1 MSRIGDLMPR
11 ERSVNSTSHSR
22 KADGDSANVSGTPH
36 DTAKHCHDEELGN
49 IGGQLCK
56 NDGHSF
62 KESCSITNSEVL
74 TRVKW
79 SEEEDKVLA
88 QMINKHGLK
97 NWQTVAHAIPGRS
110 APQCRQRWRY
120 KIDSAI
126 NKEAWSEQ
134 EELRLIRAHQIYGTK
149 WREMVKHFPGRT
161 NGAIKEYWRGP
172 MKRKLNSYLSSGLL
186 EQFPD
191 ILENL
196 SGTQNKSLDILK
208 GTKVSDILN
217 DTEGSSERNE
227 MSSAVP
233 RISISEVGF
242 TEVGENADVLGGE
255 SADFMYARVAS
266 AKAPE
271 NIIARSE
278 QHAKTRRKLDL
289 LSSPVE
295 LKSSSY
301 EVNSQRPLQQR
312 EQMSPAVGGVSPSN
326 GCHDVLPK
334 ILSECAKPVLSPT
347 GSYQPSDVH
356 SAGTSDP
363 CSLELDISDLMEM
376 SYFDNLLI
384 FPPGSPH
391 DGNSI

>member
-1 MSRIGDLMPR
+1 MFQQQYKFMLMLHLIFPIIIIQGLFLQNVVGTT
-11 ERSVNSTSHSR
+11 ELFTLCTS
-22 KADGDSANVSGTPH
+22 
-36 DTAKHCHDEELGN
+36 
-49 IGGQLCK
+49 
-56 NDGHSF
+56 
-62 KESCSITNSEVL
+62 
-74 TRVKW
+74 
-79 SEEEDKVLA
+79 
-88 QMINKHGLK
+88 
-97 NWQTVAHAIPGRS
+97 
-110 APQCRQRWRY
+110 
-120 KIDSAI
+120 
-126 NKEAWSEQ
+126 
-134 EELRLIRAHQIYGTK
+134 
-149 WREMVKHFPGRT
+149 RT

-172 MKRKLNSYLSSGLL
+172 MKRKLNSYLASGLL

-191 ILENL
+191 VLENL
-196 SGTQNKSLDILK
+196 SATENNNSDILK
-208 GTKVSDILN
+208 EAKVSNILN

-227 MSSAVP
+227 MLSAVSTIP
-233 RISISEVGF
+233 VSELGF
-242 TEVGENADVLGGE
+242 TEIGEKADIPVGE
-255 SADFMYARVAS
+255 SADFMYVRGVQARS

-271 NIIARSE
+271 KIIARSE

-295 LKSSSY
+295 LKGSAH

-312 EQMSPAVGGVSPSN
+312 EQMSPAVGSVSLSN
-326 GCHDVLPK
+326 GCLDVVPK
-334 ILSECAKPVLSPT
+334 ITSECAKPVLSPT

>member
-1 MSRIGDLMPR
+1 MSRSGDAAPR
-11 ERSVNSTSHSR
+11 QRAVNSTSHSR
-22 KADGDSANVSGTPH
+22 KADGASVNASNTPH
-36 DTAKHCHDEELGN
+36 ETVKHCHGEELEN
-49 IGGQLCK
+49 IGEPLRK
-56 NDGHSF
+56 NDGHCF
-62 KESCSITNSEVL
+62 KDSCNNTNSEVI

-79 SEEEDKVLA
+79 SEEEDKILT

-172 MKRKLNSYLSSGLL
+172 MKRKLNSYLASGLL
-186 EQFPD
+186 DQFPD
-191 ILENL
+191 VLENL
-196 SGTQNKSLDILK
+196 SVPQNSDSDILK
-208 GTKVSDILN
+208 ETKGLSD
-217 DTEGSSERNE
+217 RNE

-233 RISISEVGF
+233 TSSTSELGF
-242 TEVGENADVLGGE
+242 TEIGENAVVSEGE
-255 SADFMYARVAS
+255 SADLMYVRGVDAPSAR
-266 AKAPE
+266 APQK
-271 NIIARSE
+271 IIERSE
-278 QHAKTRRKLDL
+278 QHAKTKRKLDF
-289 LSSPVE
+289 LSNPVE
-295 LKSSSY
+295 LKASTF
-301 EVNSQRPLQQR
+301 EVNSPRPLQER
-312 EQMSPAVGGVSPSN
+312 ELVSSAVGGISPLN
-326 GCHDVLPK
+326 GYHDILPEVP
-334 ILSECAKPVLSPT
+334 LECANTVLSQT
-347 GSYQPSDVH
+347 GSYQPSDIY
-356 SAGTSDP
+356 SAEFSDP

-376 SYFDNLLI
+376 SYFDNLMI

>member
-22 KADGDSANVSGTPH
+22 KADGDSANV
-36 DTAKHCHDEELGN
+36 
-49 IGGQLCK
+49 
-56 NDGHSF
+56 
-62 KESCSITNSEVL
+62 
-74 TRVKW
+74 
-79 SEEEDKVLA
+79 EDKVLT

-196 SGTQNKSLDILK
+196 SGTQNNSLDILN

-242 TEVGENADVLGGE
+242 TEVGENVDVPGGE
-255 SADFMYARVAS
+255 SADFIYARVAS

-295 LKSSSY
+295 LKSSSH
-301 EVNSQRPLQQR
+301 EVNSQRPLKQR